1 MKKRN
6 IISSSHHG
14 IKKKKNKQ
22 QNLTDAPSSQIENDN
37 DNANRIKSLI
47 RGVFEDLEEM
57 DTLALQDTSA
67 IISTATNTGANTGD
81 VDDDTTVLA
90 EPLTLAFNLTPDSN
104 GELQIDGPIEEL
116 DPDLGS
122 LLLPACFR

>member
-1 MKKRN
+1 M
-6 IISSSHHG
+6 
-14 IKKKKNKQ
+14 KQ
-22 QNLTDAPSSQIENDN
+22 QATQTEN

-47 RGVFEDLEEM
+47 RGVFQDLEEM
-57 DTLALQDTSA
+57 DTLALQDT
-67 IISTATNTGANTGD
+67 TGD
-81 VDDDTTVLA
+81 ITDDTSVLV